1 MLADKIRSVRLPMV
15 IAALATLTT
24 SALAQ
29 ATDQSAPVLT
39 AEEFSARALVLGSE
53 MPINCTIRPLRV
65 VELTSALPGVVKE
78 VFVVPGQAVNV
89 GDPIVRL
96 DDTAILAELA
106 LAEMRASGRA
116 GLTIAETRAE
126 GAERKAK
133 RIAEAFSRNA
143 VSPSDNEA
151 AQTEAALSRADVDR
165 EREILEL
172 SRLELERVRALLG
185 QTLITAPVAGLVGED
200 LVDPGE
206 ATSQKPIATIYVN
219 QPLRVE
225 AFVPSTR
232 LEGIVS
238 ATTHTIRIGDGNR
251 AYEPVFDYAS
261 QVADIASG
269 TISVFFK
276 LDAPEVLPGTKCTLM
291 EEIQ

>member
-1 MLADKIRSVRLPMV
+1 MRFEAIKSARLPQV
-15 IAALATLTT
+15 IATLVVLT
-24 SALAQ
+24 SPAVAQ
-29 ATDQSAPVLT
+29 TADQTNPPMT
-39 AEEFSARALVLGSE
+39 AEEFSARALALGAD

-65 VELTSALPGVVKE
+65 VELTSALPGVVRE
-78 VFVVPGQAVNV
+78 VFVVPGQAVSV
-89 GDPIVRL
+89 GDPIVGL

-106 LAEMRASGRA
+106 LAEMRANARA
-116 GLTIAETRAE
+116 SLTIAETRAE

-143 VSPSDNEA
+143 VSQSDNEA

-165 EREILEL
+165 EREMLEL
-172 SRLELERVRALLG
+172 ARLELERVRALLG
-185 QTLITAPVAGLVGED
+185 QTLISAPVAGLIGED

-206 ATSQKPIATIYVN
+206 VTSQRPVATIYVN

-232 LEGIVS
+232 LEDIVS
-238 ATTHTIRIGDGNR
+238 ATAHVIRVGDGNR
-251 AYEPVFDYAS
+251 PYEPTFDYAS

-269 TISVFFK
+269 TVSVFFK

-291 EEIQ
+291 EETQ